1 MAKNYTT
8 KTASL
13 RATSADVRTLDAKKI
28 KVKDTRA
35 DSPTAGQQVDIVE
48 MLGTVK
54 SGIDI
59 GKADNAYDTMEDTE
73 GFAPASTKIN
83 FKGKYVTVVKKEDG
97 VIDLWF
103 NENNSLPDFSS
114 LSNQPAKNTT
124 VYVYSDATDNFTL
137 PVTAGTSTKVTSA
150 VSDSTNFG
158 TVKMTAKSSSNAEV
172 FTSSQD
178 KSIWYRLT
186 YDGTT
191 SAWAKIPLNVDY
203 GTYNLSSS
211 AFTGTAHTQ
220 ATSGFTAISGIS
232 HSIYNY
238 TLDDE
243 DAGEGKI
250 PGQTETKFNIT
261 LNYDTIATKN
271 GGSIKLDWAIAT
283 GEAAPASYNT
293 VDIFLTEYKT
303 PAIASLSAE
312 YKTKETIAISGL
324 TYNTTGSTATVT
336 TGDITN
342 TQYKSANGLA
352 RVNIA
357 NNTSGLTIS
366 GGGDKSITT
375 TTAGDMTLK
384 SGTLTAS
391 DAVYTWSGDV
401 TLQGGGAGDISLKA
415 TPKGYG
421 SGTAATSNNLTHYWG
436 TTTGSSDTLETWGE
450 ETYRKTTPENVD
462 TDGDWDGT
470 ADISN
475 LSYIINGTATVPA
488 VCQYGKLVHPSKA
501 VADANGK
508 SYSNVTT
515 PASFVRKF
523 TGDVAKPNSFTLT
536 ASNLIQ
542 SGKVTV
548 YWYDAATS
556 AWYNLSTAVAGS
568 VAHSSTNTITKTIKT
583 ADGET
588 STNEIIIAIIMQSTA
603 AAIDDLSIS
612 FA

>member
-114 LSNQPAKNTT
+114 LSGQPAKNTT
-124 VYVYSDATDNFTL
+124 VYVYSDATDDFAL
-137 PVTAGTSTKVTSA
+137 PVAAGASTKVTKT
-150 VSDSTNFG
+150 VSDGTNFG
-158 TVKMTAKSSSNAEV
+158 TVTMTAKSSSNAEV

-186 YDGTT
+186 YDGTA

-261 LNYDTIATKN
+261 LNYDTIATKD

-283 GEAAPASYNT
+283 GEAEPASYKT

-303 PAIASLSAE
+303 PAIASLAAE
-312 YKTKETIAISGL
+312 YKTKKTIAISGL

-336 TGDITN
+336 TGDITD

-384 SGTLTAS
+384 SGTVTAS

-401 TLQGGGAGDISLKA
+401 TLQGGGAGNISLKA
-415 TPKGYG
+415 TPKGYD
-421 SGTAATSNNLTHYWG
+421 SGTAAISNNLAHYWG
-436 TTTGSSDTLETWGE
+436 TTTGSNDTLETWGE
-450 ETYRKTTPENVD
+450 ETYRKTTPETVD
-462 TDGDWDGT
+462 TDGDWNGA

-475 LSYIINGTATVPA
+475 LSYVINGTTTVPA

-501 VADANGK
+501 VADVNGK
-508 SYSNVTT
+508 SYSTVTT

-523 TGDVAKPNSFTLT
+523 TGDNAKPNSFTLT

-542 SGKVTV
+542 SDKVTV

-568 VAHSSTNTITKTIKT
+568 VAHSSTNKITKTIKT

>member
-83 FKGKYVTVVKKEDG
+83 FKGKYVTVVKKDDG

-114 LSNQPAKNTT
+114 LSGQPAKNTT
-124 VYVYSDATDNFTL
+124 VYVYSDATDDFAL
-137 PVTAGTSTKVTSA
+137 PVAAGAPTKVTKT
-150 VSDSTNFG
+150 VSDGTNFG
-158 TVKMTAKSSSNAEV
+158 TVTMTAKSSSNAEV

-186 YDGTT
+186 YDGTA

-261 LNYDTIATKN
+261 LNYDTIATKD

-283 GEAAPASYNT
+283 GEAEPASYKT

-303 PAIASLSAE
+303 PAIASLAAE
-312 YKTKETIAISGL
+312 YKTKKTIAISGL

-342 TQYKSANGLA
+342 TQYKSASDLA

-384 SGTLTAS
+384 SGTVTAS

-450 ETYRKTTPENVD
+450 ETYRKTTPETVD
-462 TDGDWDGT
+462 TDEDWDGT
-470 ADISN
+470 VDIST
-475 LSYIINGTATVPA
+475 LSYVINGTTTVPA

>member
-83 FKGKYVTVVKKEDG
+83 FKGKYVTVVKKDDG

-114 LSNQPAKNTT
+114 LSGQPAKNTT
-124 VYVYSDATDNFTL
+124 VYVYSDATDDFAL
-137 PVTAGTSTKVTSA
+137 PVAAGAPTKVTKT
-150 VSDSTNFG
+150 VSDGTNFG
-158 TVKMTAKSSSNAEV
+158 TVTMTAKSSSNAEV

-186 YDGTT
+186 YDGTA

-261 LNYDTIATKN
+261 LNYDTIATKD

-283 GEAAPASYNT
+283 GEAEPASYKT

-303 PAIASLSAE
+303 PAIASLAAE
-312 YKTKETIAISGL
+312 YKTKKTIAISGL

-342 TQYKSANGLA
+342 TQYKSASDLA

-384 SGTLTAS
+384 SGTVTAS

-450 ETYRKTTPENVD
+450 ETYRKTTPETVD

-470 ADISN
+470 VDIST
-475 LSYIINGTATVPA
+475 LSYVINGTTTVPA

>member
-83 FKGKYVTVVKKEDG
+83 FKGKYVTVVKKDDG

-124 VYVYSDATDNFTL
+124 VYVYSDATDNFAL
-137 PVTAGTSTKVTSA
+137 PVAAGASTKVTSA
-150 VSDSTNFG
+150 VSDGTNFG

-211 AFTGTAHTQ
+211 AFTGNAHTQ

-250 PGQTETKFNIT
+250 SGQTETKFNIT
-261 LNYDTIATKN
+261 LNYDTIATKD
-271 GGSIKLDWAIAT
+271 GGSIKLDWAIAA
-283 GEAAPASYNT
+283 GEDAPASYNT

-303 PAIASLSAE
+303 PAIASLAAE

-384 SGTLTAS
+384 SGTVTAS

-436 TTTGSSDTLETWGE
+436 TTTGSNNTLETWGE
-450 ETYRKTTPENVD
+450 ETYRKTTPETVD

-475 LSYIINGTATVPA
+475 LSYVINGTTTVPA

-508 SYSNVTT
+508 SYSTVTT

-523 TGDVAKPNSFTLT
+523 TGAVTKPNSFTLSAT
-536 ASNLIQ
+536 NLIQ
-542 SGKVTV
+542 TGKVTV

-568 VAHSSTNTITKTIKT
+568 VAHSSTNKITKTIKT
-583 ADGET
+583 IDGET
-588 STNEIIIAIIMQSTA
+588 STNEIIIAIIMQSDA

>member
-83 FKGKYVTVVKKEDG
+83 FKGKYVTVIKKEDG

-114 LSNQPAKNTT
+114 LSGQPAKNTT
-124 VYVYSDATDNFTL
+124 VYVYSDATDDFAL
-137 PVTAGTSTKVTSA
+137 PVAAGASTKVTKT
-150 VSDSTNFG
+150 VSDGTNFG
-158 TVKMTAKSSSNAEV
+158 TVMMTAKSSSDAEV

-186 YDGTT
+186 YDGTA

-261 LNYDTIATKN
+261 LNYDTIATKD

-283 GEAAPASYNT
+283 GEAEPASYKT

-303 PAIASLSAE
+303 PAIASLAAE
-312 YKTKETIAISGL
+312 YKTKKTIAISGL

-336 TGDITN
+336 TGDITD

-384 SGTLTAS
+384 SGTVTAS

-401 TLQGGGAGDISLKA
+401 TLQGGGAGNISLKA
-415 TPKGYG
+415 TPKGYD
-421 SGTAATSNNLTHYWG
+421 SGTAAISNNLAHYWG
-436 TTTGSSDTLETWGE
+436 TTTGSNDTLETWGE
-450 ETYRKTTPENVD
+450 ETYRKTTPETVD
-462 TDGDWDGT
+462 TDGDWNGA

-475 LSYIINGTATVPA
+475 LSYVINGTTTVPA

-501 VADANGK
+501 VADVNGK
-508 SYSNVTT
+508 SYSTVTT

-523 TGDVAKPNSFTLT
+523 TGDNAKPNSFTLT

-542 SGKVTV
+542 SDKVTV

-568 VAHSSTNTITKTIKT
+568 VAHSSTNKITKTIKT

>member
-83 FKGKYVTVVKKEDG
+83 FKGKYVTVVKKDDG

-114 LSNQPAKNTT
+114 LDGQPTKNTT

-137 PVTAGTSTKVTSA
+137 PVAAGASTKATKV
-150 VSDSTNFG
+150 VSDGTNFG
-158 TVKMTAKSSSNAEV
+158 SVTMTAKSSSAAEV

-178 KSIWYRLT
+178 KSVWYRLT
-186 YDGTT
+186 YDGSA
-191 SAWAKIPLNVDY
+191 SAWAKIPLNADY
-203 GTYNLSSS
+203 GTYNLAASTFS
-211 AFTGTAHTQ
+211 GTAHTQ

-232 HSIYNY
+232 HSVHNY

-250 PGQTETKFNIT
+250 SGQTETKFSIT
-261 LNYDTIATKN
+261 LNYDTIATKD

-283 GEAAPASYNT
+283 GDTEPASYKT

-303 PAIASLSAE
+303 PVITSLAAE
-312 YKTKETIAISGL
+312 YKTKEQVTISGL

-357 NNTSGLTIS
+357 NDTSGLTIE

-375 TTAGDMTLK
+375 TSAGNMTLK
-384 SGTLTAS
+384 SGTVTAS

-401 TLQGGGAGDISLKA
+401 TLKAGGAGNINLKA

-421 SGTAATSNNLTHYWG
+421 TGTAVISNDLTHYWG
-436 TTTGSSDTLETWGE
+436 TTTGSSDTVETWGK
-450 ETYRKTTPENVD
+450 ETYRKTTPETVD

-475 LSYIINGTATVPA
+475 LSYVINGTTTVPA
-488 VCQYGKLVHPSKA
+488 VCQSGKLVHPSNA

-508 SYSNVTT
+508 SYSTVTT

-523 TGDVAKPNSFTLT
+523 TGDVATPKSFTLSAT
-536 ASNLIQ
+536 NLIQ

-568 VAHSSTNTITKTIKT
+568 VTHSSTNKITKTIKT

>member
-13 RATSADVRTLDAKKI
+13 RATTADIRTLDAKKI
-28 KVKDTRA
+28 KVKDTRP
-35 DSPTAGQQVDIVE
+35 DSTTSGQQVDIVE
-48 MLGTVK
+48 MLGTLK

-59 GKADNAYDTMEDTE
+59 GKADDAYDTMEDTE

-83 FKGKYVTVVKKEDG
+83 FKGKYVTVVKKDDG

-114 LSNQPAKNTT
+114 LDGQPSKSTT
-124 VYVYSDATDNFTL
+124 VYVYSDATDDFAL
-137 PVTAGTSTKVTSA
+137 PVTAGTSTKATKVVADGS
-150 VSDSTNFG
+150 NFG
-158 TVKMTAKSSSNAEV
+158 TVTMTAKSSASATV

-191 SAWAKIPLNVDY
+191 SEWAKIPLNVDY
-203 GTYNLSSS
+203 GTYVLSTSTFS
-211 AFTGTAHTQ
+211 GTAHTQ
-220 ATSGFTAISGIS
+220 STSGFSAISGIS

-243 DAGEGKI
+243 DAGDGKI
-250 PGQTETKFNIT
+250 PGQTETSFNIT
-261 LNYDTIATKN
+261 LNYDTIATKD
-271 GGSIKLDWAIAT
+271 GGTILLDWAIAT
-283 GEAAPASYNT
+283 GDSEPASYST

-303 PAIASLSAE
+303 PAIASLTAE
-312 YKTKETIAISGL
+312 YKSTATVTISGL

-336 TGDITN
+336 TGEITN
-342 TQYKSANGLA
+342 TQYKSANTLA

-357 NNTSGLTIS
+357 NSTSGLTVS

-375 TTAGDMTLK
+375 TGVGAMTLA
-384 SGTLTAS
+384 SGTVTAS

-401 TLQGGGAGDISLKA
+401 TLQGGGSGNIALKA

-421 SGTAATSNNLTHYWG
+421 SGTAVTSNNLTHYWG
-436 TTTGSSDTLETWGE
+436 TTSGSTNVLETWGV
-450 ETYRKTTPENVD
+450 ETYRKTTPETVD
-462 TDGDWDGT
+462 TDGTWDGT

-475 LSYIINGTATVPA
+475 LTYTINGTATVPA
-488 VCQYGKLVHPSKA
+488 VCQYGKLVHPA
-501 VADANGK
+501 NATADANGK
-508 SYSNVTT
+508 TYSGITT

-523 TGDVAKPNSFTLT
+523 TGTVAKPNSFTLQAT
-536 ASNLIQ
+536 NLIQ

-548 YWYDAATS
+548 YWYDAATA

-568 VAHSSTNTITKTIKT
+568 VTHSSTNKITKTIKT

-603 AAIDDLSIS
+603 SAIDDLSIS

>member
-83 FKGKYVTVVKKEDG
+83 FKGKYVTVVKKDDG

-124 VYVYSDATDNFTL
+124 VYVYSDTTDNFAL
-137 PVTAGTSTKVTSA
+137 PVAAGASTKVTSA
-150 VSDSTNFG
+150 VSDGTNFG
-158 TVKMTAKSSSNAEV
+158 TVKMTAKSSSNAEI

-203 GTYNLSSS
+203 GTYTLSTS

-220 ATSGFTAISGIS
+220 ASSGFTAISGIS

-243 DAGEGKI
+243 DASEGKI

-261 LNYDTIATKN
+261 LNYDTIATKD
-271 GGSIKLDWAIAT
+271 GGSIKIDWAIAT
-283 GEAAPASYNT
+283 GETEPTSYKT
-293 VDIFLTEYKT
+293 VDIFLTEHKT
-303 PAIASLSAE
+303 PAIASLTAE
-312 YKTKETIAISGL
+312 YKTKKTITISGL

-342 TQYKSANGLA
+342 TQYKSANSLV

-384 SGTLTAS
+384 SGTVTAS

-401 TLQGGGAGDISLKA
+401 TLQGGGTGNISLKA
-415 TPKGYG
+415 TPKGYD
-421 SGTAATSNNLTHYWG
+421 SGTAATSNNLNHYWG
-436 TTTGSSDTLETWGE
+436 TTTGSSDTLETWAE
-450 ETYRKTTPENVD
+450 ETYRKTTPETVD

-475 LSYIINGTATVPA
+475 LSYVINGTTTVPA

-501 VADANGK
+501 AADANGK
-508 SYSNVTT
+508 SYSTVTT

-523 TGDVAKPNSFTLT
+523 TGDVAKPNSFTLSAT
-536 ASNLIQ
+536 NLIQ
-542 SGKVTV
+542 TGKVTV

-588 STNEIIIAIIMQSTA
+588 STNEIIIAIILQPDA